1 MSPLQPALDEVAKRW
16 RLEHSHS
23 VSAIHK
29 SGPRAS
35 GPQGL
40 RVPLL
45 GYENRREDPC
55 DTGDF
60 KAYRN
65 GAGTKGDPLLG
76 RPHTSNLIGLDVSQ
90 VLCL

>member
-1 MSPLQPALDEVAKRW
+1 MRW
-16 RLEHSHS
+16 PSDGAWSTVIPCLPSTNQ
-23 VSAIHK
+23 A
-29 SGPRAS
+29 P

-60 KAYRN
+60 KAFWN